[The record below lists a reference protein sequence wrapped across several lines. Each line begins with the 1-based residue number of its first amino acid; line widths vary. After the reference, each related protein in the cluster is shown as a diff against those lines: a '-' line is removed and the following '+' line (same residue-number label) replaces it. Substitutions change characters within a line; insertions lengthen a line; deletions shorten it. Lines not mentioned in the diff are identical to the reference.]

1 MRIGT
6 LLVTLTTVLAIG
18 FLVKLGFWQLD
29 RAGEKQ
35 ALFDDFNAAQAQA
48 ESLEFTPLPNST
60 EALARVERYQPVQI
74 TGTLRNDYLLL
85 DNQVY
90 DGQVGYQVIGLLQ
103 APDREVLVPIN
114 LGWVPVGLD
123 RSVVPSLDLPSA
135 PLTVKGWFYRPSA
148 DGFSLAE
155 QIVEP
160 NGPPWRVQRLD
171 FDAISTALALPIAS
185 TVVLLSETEN
195 YGWPRSWQPQVMSPE
210 KHQAYALQWFSL
222 ALALLI
228 VVLLVRRSITKTKK
242 EGT

>member
-29 RAGEKQ
+29 RAAEKQ

-48 ESLEFTPLPNST
+48 ESLEFAPLPQST
-60 EALARVERYQPVQI
+60 EALDALERFQPVQV
-74 TGTLRNDYLLL
+74 TGTLLPDYLLL

-90 DGQVGYQVIGLLQ
+90 EGKVGYQVIGLLQ
-103 APDREVLVPIN
+103 APERASLVPIN

-123 RSVVPSLDLPSA
+123 RSVLPELA
-135 PLTVKGWFYRPSA
+135 LPNEELTVKGWFYRPNM
-148 DGFSLAE
+148 DTFSLAD

-160 NGPPWRVQRLD
+160 DGPPWRVQQLD
-171 FDAISTALALPIAS
+171 FDAISDALALPIAA
-185 TVVLLSETEN
+185 TVVLLSETEG

-222 ALALLI
+222 AVALLI